1 MRMDSNVVLS
11 LEGLET
17 KVLFLKLVSK
27 VEQRKVLIPTTLRL
41 ASNSSFNSMC
51 CIVYFLHKIG

>member
-1 MRMDSNVVLS
+1 MRMDSSVVLS

-27 VEQRKVLIPTTLRL
+27 VEQRKVLIPTALRL
-41 ASNSSFNSMC
+41 ALNT
-51 CIVYFLHKIG
+51 